1 MKNRTKENCVE
12 KILGICFVAVSIL
25 ILGIAAACTV
35 FSQNT
40 AKTSEKIT
48 GTITEIYD
56 NSGISVEYS
65 YNGQKYEAGISE
77 YSSSMRVG
85 KEIPLYVN
93 KENPQKVR
101 TAALLY
107 LPSFVL
113 CCVGVP
119 FAIVGMIFIIIV
131 GKSRKKKKYLLQNGK
146 RIMAEITGGM
156 LNYNYRLNGRHPWKL
171 ECRYEDI
178 FTGAVYLFSSENI
191 WIDPQMYI
199 GQQVAVY
206 VDGENYKKYYVDV
219 DSLLAAENSRSQ
231 IYDYR

>member
-1 MKNRTKENCVE
+1 
-12 KILGICFVAVSIL
+12 
-25 ILGIAAACTV
+25 
-35 FSQNT
+35 
-40 AKTSEKIT
+40 
-48 GTITEIYD
+48 
-56 NSGISVEYS
+56 
-65 YNGQKYEAGISE
+65 
-77 YSSSMRVG
+77 
-85 KEIPLYVN
+85 
-93 KENPQKVR
+93 
-101 TAALLY
+101 
-107 LPSFVL
+107 
-113 CCVGVP
+113 
-119 FAIVGMIFIIIV
+119 
-131 GKSRKKKKYLLQNGK
+131 
-146 RIMAEITGGM
+146 MAEITGGM